1 MRKGIIFTADA
12 VLALILVILLASWLP
27 QQIYAGEEYGGGF
40 ESLAARAGD
49 KAIMGMYN
57 GQIGNGI
64 ISSGAKLGKCAVYY
78 TLRPNNNLAGRDS
91 PIKESFCEEVQ

>member
-57 GQIGNGI
+57 RENGNEV

-78 TLRPNNNLAGRDS
+78 TIRSNNDLTRPDGLD
-91 PIKESFCEEVQ
+91 KESFCEEVQ